1 MVSPFDVEEIF
12 PDVGADSVRLP
23 RRQRGSSPQGL
34 AVTLIADYTLRT
46 RAWLPTAAIVALL
59 GEFGVTIGAARTAIS
74 RLARRGVL
82 EGSRQGR
89 HSSYRLTEPATVNLS
104 IGGTS
109 IAAFATGPDSWDG
122 SWTVIV
128 FTMPKEEKSRR
139 SSLRA
144 ELRWR
149 GYAPL
154 YDGVWVSPHP
164 LTQQEHAEL
173 VAVTPGATTAFRS
186 RHLQFESDVT
196 RDPIEAWDIA
206 AIAEQYETFIERW
219 NPVLPRIR
227 AGDITGAAAV
237 RARTEVMDTYRRFP
251 ALDPLLPIELMPPD
265 WPRAHAREVF
275 LAVYD
280 GLAEPAQDHVRA
292 VAAHVDNGPRPDIRA
307 HTVAEMATGM
317 SIASPGTSDDPDA
330 VSAKVSQV
338 STA

>member
-1 MVSPFDVEEIF
+1 MVSPFNVEEIF
-12 PDVGADSVRLP
+12 PDVAVDSVRLP
-23 RRQRGSSPQGL
+23 RRQSGSSPQGL
-34 AVTLIADYTLRT
+34 AVTLIADYTLRAH
-46 RAWLPTAAIVALL
+46 AWLPTAAIVALL
-59 GEFGVTIGAARTAIS
+59 GESGVTAGAARTAIS

-89 HSSYRLTEPATVNLS
+89 HSSYRLTGPAVVNLS

-109 IAAFATGPDSWDG
+109 IAAFGTGPDPWDG
-122 SWTVIV
+122 AWTVIV
-128 FTMPKEEKSRR
+128 FTMPKEEKTRR

-144 ELRWR
+144 QLRWR

-164 LTQQEHAEL
+164 LTRHEHAEL

-196 RDPIEAWDIA
+196 RDPVEAWDIA
-206 AIAEQYETFIERW
+206 AIAKQYETFFQHWDPE
-219 NPVLPRIR
+219 LPRIR

-251 ALDPLLPIELMPPD
+251 ALDPLPIELMPPD
-265 WPRAHAREVF
+265 WPRARAREVF

-280 GLAEPAQDHVRA
+280 GLVEPAQDHVRSI
-292 VAAHVDNGPRPDIRA
+292 AAHVDNGPRPDIRA
-307 HTVAEMATGM
+307 HTVAEMAIG
-317 SIASPGTSDDPDA
+317 
-330 VSAKVSQV
+330 VR
-338 STA
+338 TADLESSRLPTA